1 MGRECRGNALLIGLE
16 GRKGG
21 RAGEEAVD
29 GGWIRPFQRPRER
42 HRVVGDAISA
52 ADHRAVL
59 YAVSE
64 ADAGSKKTLADLDTN
79 AVGSGAAPADEHLVR
94 AGIIALDS
102 AGRAPD
108 KRAVLIAKPD

>member
-79 AVGSGAAPADEHLVR
+79 AVGRGAAPAEDHLILSG
-94 AGIIALDS
+94 AMALHS
-102 AGRAPD
+102 PGRAPY
-108 KRAVLIAKPD
+108 RR

>member
-29 GGWIRPFQRPRER
+29 GGWIRTFQRPRER

-64 ADAGSKKTLADLDTN
+64 ADAGSKKTLADLDTDV
-79 AVGSGAAPADEHLVR
+79 VGRGAPPADEHLVLAAIR
-94 AGIIALDS
+94 GLDS
-102 AGRAPD
+102 AARAPM
-108 KRAVLIAKPD
+108 K